1 MNFKT
6 LKNYVAVLILTI
18 SSYTATLAQS
28 NQYYIDKYSP
38 VAQEM
43 MQEHGVP
50 ASVILAIAMHESAHG
65 NSKIAK
71 NLNNHFGIKGQN
83 NSKVINSAYKGYK
96 SVLDSYN
103 DFISLV
109 KRKKTTSSLFEEER
123 GQNYKAW
130 VGALAKAGY
139 SRTKDWSS
147 KVIKTIEM
155 YNLDSFDK
163 NPANKSKRLTASK

>member
-6 LKNYVAVLILTI
+6 LKNYVAVLILI
-18 SSYTATLAQS
+18 LGSYTATLAQS
-28 NQYYIDKYSP
+28 NQFYIDKYSP
-38 VAQEM
+38 IAQEM

-71 NLNNHFGIKGQN
+71 NLNNHFGIKGKN
-83 NSKVINSAYKGYK
+83 NSKVIRSAYKGYK

-109 KRKKTTSSLFEEER
+109 KRKKTTSSLFEENR

-147 KVIKTIEM
+147 KVIRTIEL
-155 YNLDSFDK
+155 YNLDSFDDNSSNK
-163 NPANKSKRLTASK
+163 NKRLSALK